1 MGDSINM
8 TTTGLIV
15 TACVIAL
22 VVWELIAFV
31 ANKRR
36 ALLSTWFQKFGF
48 KQPFAMLC
56 LGAIFG
62 HFWMYFPPTLDGE
75 PIECPKCKTQFV
87 ISLDE
92 KTGDYFAEEEVQ

>member
-31 ANKRR
+31 CNKRR
-36 ALLSTWFQKFGF
+36 ALVSTWFQKFGF
-48 KQPFAMLC
+48 NNPAAMFS
-56 LGAIFG
+56 LGALAG
-62 HFWMYFPPTLDGE
+62 HFWMYYRPTMDGE
-75 PIECPKCKTQFV
+75 VLECPHCNAKLVVT
-87 ISLDE
+87 LNE
-92 KTGDYFAEEEVQ
+92 KTGGYFTEKF